1 MTDPV
6 RSTAP
11 VPLDAPPRVVGAG
24 VAVHG
29 ARGRHDHFALPDFW
43 SLHVYRYHATLVLDG
58 RPHRLRPGSVSLVAP
73 GVDIRYDYEGPSEHV
88 YAHLALG
95 TKGATRA
102 VRAVQDAGAQTPLLT
117 DLMLQVVTT
126 LTSDPVQA
134 SSQAWAV
141 LHRIAALSAAPTAS
155 THTGVTAA
163 ISYIESNLARPL
175 SIAAIARTVELS
187 HNHLTRLFGEAT
199 GQTVVAYIRRRR
211 LLQAAHLLRSTTLGV
226 SAVARSVGY
235 ADLQAFNKACH
246 RELGASPR
254 AIRASA

>member
-1 MTDPV
+1 MIAPTD
-6 RSTAP
+6 SLAP
-11 VPLDAPPRVVGAG
+11 VPLDAPPRVAGAG

-29 ARGRHDHFALPDFW
+29 TRGRHDHFALPDFW

-58 RPHRLRPGSVSLVAP
+58 VPHRLRPGSVSLVAP

-88 YAHLALG
+88 YAHLGLDESG
-95 TKGATRA
+95 VTRT
-102 VRAVQDAGAQTPLLT
+102 VRAVQDAGRQTPLLT
-117 DLMLQVVTT
+117 DLMLQVVTA
-126 LTSDPVQA
+126 LTVDPVQA

-141 LHRIAALSAAPTAS
+141 LHRIAALSAAPTAGP
-155 THTGVTAA
+155 HVGVTAA

-175 SIAAIARTVELS
+175 SVAAIARTVELS

-211 LLQAAHLLRSTTLGV
+211 LLQAAHLLRSTTLPV

-254 AIRASA
+254 AVRTSG